1 MNELQTKDITKL
13 SKYDQKQI
21 INQIQ
26 QLKKLIQIKW
36 QEMKITKFEFVGPP
50 LSPQN
55 ERQSN
60 QNEDKKGS
68 NNNFSSFTNTNTT
81 KTTTTTMTTTPT
93 SCIPLT
99 NIVCNI
105 NNQHIDQVSEQ
116 ILIENVTN
124 SIIDVISNSINFN
137 YGNKNLI
144 KFTSLGSVFIHN
156 LSNSILIVKCHQ
168 LRLHNVTNCDIFHQV
183 NSKSIIIE
191 NCHSLTLATTIND
204 EKKNNEYDYHIDDFN
219 FPTKT
224 LTNPNYK
231 IITLELSGIYEKC
244 LQLLENPPA
253 QIDQEL
259 LNLIQI
265 P

>member
-1 MNELQTKDITKL
+1 VNELQTKDITIL

-21 INQIQ
+21 ITQIQ
-26 QLKKLIQIKW
+26 QLKKLLQIKW

-50 LSPQN
+50 LPPQN

-68 NNNFSSFTNTNTT
+68 NNSFSSCTTTNTS
-81 KTTTTTMTTTPT
+81 KTTTTTPI
-93 SCIPLT
+93 SCIPLN

-105 NNQHIDQVSEQ
+105 INQHIFQVSEQ

-124 SIIDVISNSINFN
+124 SIIDVASNSINFN
-137 YGNKNLI
+137 HGNKNLV

-168 LRLHNVTNCDIFHQV
+168 LRLHNVTNCGIFHQV

-191 NCHSLTLATTIND
+191 NCHTLTLASIIED
-204 EKKNNEYDYHIDDFN
+204 DDKKENNEYDYHIDDFN

-244 LQLLENPPA
+244 LQLIENPPDH
-253 QIDQEL
+253 IDQQL
-259 LNLIQI
+259 LDQIQI